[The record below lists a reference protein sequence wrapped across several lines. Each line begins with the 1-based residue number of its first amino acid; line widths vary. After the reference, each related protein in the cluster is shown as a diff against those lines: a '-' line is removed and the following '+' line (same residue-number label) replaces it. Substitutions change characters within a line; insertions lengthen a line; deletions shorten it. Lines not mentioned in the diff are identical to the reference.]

1 MVQGERGT
9 APPEGL
15 RSNMTNAGTG
25 AATGASTR
33 PAGDAGS
40 LDSFR
45 GLASAIL
52 LGVIGPEVFIVQPGF
67 VQGLV
72 QHLHFD
78 EAQANFVASADMFGT
93 ATVTVALIFL
103 AHRVDWR
110 RTLYASIAVM
120 TLANIAC
127 TFVRDLETFWALRYI
142 AGLGAG
148 GLVSLSFTAIGL
160 TRDPDRNFGWL
171 IVWVLTYGAVVLV
184 AMPTAFDQ
192 VGMTGVLWF
201 FALFPL
207 AAVPFVRHMPRQA
220 EAAAQVERD
229 AVDLPGPLRASALGG
244 MFAYY
249 LAQGVVWANLF
260 LVGVAAGIGE
270 QAVANGLMASQ
281 FAGVAGAIVAVL
293 LAARVTRTLAIVGG
307 TVAGAMVLYPLVGA
321 PGALFFGVVVCAYNF
336 AWNYVQP
343 IQLGAMASFDRRGR
357 VVVHAV
363 AAQMCGL
370 AGGPFLAGLVLGD
383 GELVPVIWLGIGL
396 FILSA
401 ALFLPPTLAQ
411 RRMSLGASST

>member
-1 MVQGERGT
+1 
-9 APPEGL
+9 
-15 RSNMTNAGTG
+15 MTNADPG
-25 AATGASTR
+25 AATGAARDPT
-33 PAGDAGS
+33 GDAGS
-40 LDSFR
+40 LDSLR
-45 GLASAIL
+45 GLATAIL
-52 LGVIGPEVFIVQPGF
+52 LGVIGAEVFIVQPGF

-103 AHRVDWR
+103 AHRLDWR

-120 TLANIAC
+120 AVANIAC

-160 TRDPDRNFGWL
+160 TRDTDRNFGWL
-171 IVWVLTYGAVVLV
+171 IVWVLSYGAVVLV
-184 AMPTAFDQ
+184 AMPSVFDR

-201 FALFPL
+201 FAAFPL
-207 AAVPFVRHMPRQA
+207 VALPFVRHMPRQA
-220 EAAAQVERD
+220 RAAAQVERD
-229 AVDLPGPLRASALGG
+229 AVDLPGRLRVSALAG

-249 LAQGVVWANLF
+249 LAQGAVWANLF
-260 LVGVAAGIGE
+260 LVGVATGIDE
-270 QAVANGLMASQ
+270 QAVANGLTASQ
-281 FAGVAGAIVAVL
+281 FAGVAGAFVAVL
-293 LAARVTRTLAIVGG
+293 LAARVTRTAAIFVG
-307 TVAGAMVLYPLVGA
+307 TIAGAVVLYPLVGA
-321 PGALFFGVVVCAYNF
+321 PGAVLYAVVVCVYNF

-370 AGGPFLAGLVLGD
+370 AGGPFLAGLVIGD
-383 GELVPVIWLGIGL
+383 GAVLPVMWLGIGL

-401 ALFLPPTLAQ
+401 LLFLPPTLAQ
-411 RRMSLGASST
+411 RRMSHGATST